1 MTVNSMRVLIYGFG
15 RMGLTHY
22 AILNSLL
29 PDASFT
35 FVDPNK
41 VLNFI
46 SKKNIKG
53 KFVKS
58 DKNLKGPFDL
68 TLITTPP
75 FIHKE
80 LLNNSLS
87 RGDKRVFVE
96 KPFGGHSNFDFDA
109 GVKNVF
115 IGYVLRFNPIVSWV
129 KENINPEDIKEVKSQ
144 YLSNTIE
151 NKPKGWRNGTYS
163 GVLNEMGSHILD
175 LNNYLFNIKDYKI
188 LSKEIQSHISDV
200 DDKVRFSIDSKER
213 IFDFYFNWVDKSI
226 RKPIFSVEVF
236 LKNGEVIKF
245 DQQKVQIE
253 KDGKIENISVV
264 QLEERIP
271 YYLRGVDFTKQMEDL
286 LEDQHT
292 LCSITEALVT
302 NNLMKEIL
310 K

>member
-1 MTVNSMRVLIYGFG
+1 MTANSMKVLIYGFG

-41 VLNFI
+41 VLNLI

-58 DKNLKGPFDL
+58 DKNLKGPFDI

-115 IGYVLRFNPIVSWV
+115 IGYVLRFNPVVSWV

-144 YLSNTIE
+144 YVSNTIE
-151 NKPKGWRNGTYS
+151 NKPKGWRNGAYS

-175 LNNYLFNIKDYKI
+175 MNNYLFNIQDYKI
-188 LSKEIQSHISDV
+188 LYKEIQSHISDV
-200 DDKVRFSIDSKER
+200 DDEVRFSINSQGR
-213 IFDFYFNWVDKSI
+213 IFNFYFNWVDKSI
-226 RKPIFSVEVF
+226 RKPIFSVEVV
-236 LKNGEVIKF
+236 LKNGDVIKF
-245 DQQKVQIE
+245 DQQKVHIE
-253 KDGKIENISVV
+253 KDGKTEIISVV
-264 QLEERIP
+264 QLEESIP
-271 YYLRGVDFTKQMEDL
+271 YYLRGVDFTKQMQDL
-286 LEDQHT
+286 LEGQRT
-292 LCSITEALVT
+292 LCNIEEALVT
-302 NNLMKEIL
+302 NYLMKEIL
-310 K
+310 Q